1 MRGDQLSCQA
11 EIILVLQYAKPCQN
25 AQKKL
30 WVEVKTHG
38 YNKSQIFS
46 KIDQKAPLELKVNPC
61 VFWLKLQANPHGY
74 YLSKFDQGQKYFLLF
89 RFCSHRYIYIYIL
102 KSVFTYLNLVNFL
115 FIEKYFFKELFKLKE
130 SEHVE
135 VLKNTRCRSYCQ
147 NLT

>member
-25 AQKKL
+25 AQKTL

-38 YNKSQIFS
+38 YNKSQIFFLHTSFS
-46 KIDQKAPLELKVNPC
+46 KI
-61 VFWLKLQANPHGY
+61 
-74 YLSKFDQGQKYFLLF
+74 GQKYFLLF

-115 FIEKYFFKELFKLKE
+115 FIEKYFF
-130 SEHVE
+130 
-135 VLKNTRCRSYCQ
+135 
-147 NLT
+147 